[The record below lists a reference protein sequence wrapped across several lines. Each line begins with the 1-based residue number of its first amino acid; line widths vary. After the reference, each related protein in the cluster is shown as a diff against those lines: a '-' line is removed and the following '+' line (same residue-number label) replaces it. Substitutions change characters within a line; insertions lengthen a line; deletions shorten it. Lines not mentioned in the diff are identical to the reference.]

1 MKCWTTKI
9 APTKTLLLF
18 TVSVLLLVLPF
29 QPWVTH
35 GLLSKKKN
43 LLRLC
48 SPAPIL
54 GRSDKENVDPARE
67 QARSLT
73 SSAVWWLEHLFHL
86 FIFTLC
92 TMVSSIIFDVV
103 LSSFLILLLPILPLE
118 WEIKLTFSQLP
129 CQKSTLGISKFWG
142 CPSAETDV
150 VSVGRRH
157 LNSPKKSRLRGWTII
172 YREIMRLSSCCW
184 I

>member
-1 MKCWTTKI
+1 MD
-9 APTKTLLLF
+9 
-18 TVSVLLLVLPF
+18 SS
-29 QPWVTH
+29 Q
-35 GLLSKKKN
+35 KKKN

-48 SPAPIL
+48 SPAPIF

-73 SSAVWWLEHLFHL
+73 SSAVWWLEHLFHI

-172 YREIMRLSSCCW
+172 HREIMRLSSCCW

>member
-1 MKCWTTKI
+1 MKCWTTKF
-9 APTKTLLLF
+9 APTNTLLLLA
-18 TVSVLLLVLPF
+18 VSVLLVVLSY
-29 QPWVTH
+29 
-35 GLLSKKKN
+35 LLMDSSQKKEN

-157 LNSPKKSRLRGWTII
+157 LNSPKKKQAEGLNNYSKRNNEII
-172 YREIMRLSSCCW
+172 KLLLNIMT
-184 I
+184 